1 MLCPSAMHG
10 VGWQWVERA
19 FLAFGFSYTT
29 LLPVSVQS
37 QPDPNF
43 PTVRF
48 PNPEE
53 KGALDESIKYAN
65 QLGSV
70 SLIIA
75 NDPDA
80 DRLAAA
86 EKCMYIS
93 VRGCMN
99 MHIVYAV
106 GPLEQ

>member
-1 MLCPSAMHG
+1 MHG

-19 FLAFGFSYTT
+19 FAAFGFPATA
-29 LLPVSVQS
+29 LLPVAVQS

-53 KGALDESIKYAN
+53 KGALDESIKFAN

-70 SLIIA
+70 TLIIA

-86 EKCMYIS
+86 EKCMYSSIYL
-93 VRGCMN
+93 CMYVY
-99 MHIVYAV
+99 MHDDAV
-106 GPLEQ
+106 CS